1 MRHRFW
7 LALAAVLFL
16 ASPATAQDRRVS
28 VTFDDLPFQASAEA
42 LCDPVQA
49 MALTE
54 AFVAMLAPLD
64 TRPTAFVNEGK
75 VCDQQRA
82 TLLPEILTAWLDAG
96 IGLGNHT
103 FSHINIH
110 ATTPEAYLADLDRGD
125 DVTRP
130 LLQARGLDF
139 VWFRHPYLFTGET
152 PEKRAALDAGI
163 AARGYR
169 VAPVTIDNE
178 DWRFGQAYRRAEAAG
193 DEALMRR
200 IGEAHVAHMAA
211 VLDAMEPYS
220 ADLAGG
226 AEPPQVLLL
235 HANSLNQTWYPA
247 IHALYLERGYRF
259 VALEEAMADPIYR
272 RPDTW
277 VRANGVSW
285 LHRWAV
291 TEGRRITPEPDTPA
305 WIVDVAEG
313 RTPAD

>member
-1 MRHRFW
+1 MRHLFW
-7 LALAAVLFL
+7 LALAAVVFL
-16 ASPATAQDRRVS
+16 ASPATAQDRRVA
-28 VTFDDLPFQASAEA
+28 VTFDDLPFQAPAEA

-64 TRPTAFVNEGK
+64 TRATAFVNEGK
-75 VCDQQRA
+75 VCDQRRE
-82 TLLPEILTAWLDAG
+82 TLLPGILGVWLDAG
-96 IGLGNHT
+96 LGLGNHT
-103 FSHINIH
+103 FSHIIIH
-110 ATTPEAYLADLDRGD
+110 ATTPEAYLEDLDRGD

-130 LLQARGLDF
+130 LLQARGLDL

-152 PEKRAALDAGI
+152 PEKRTALDAGI

-178 DWRFGQAYRRAEAAG
+178 DWRFSQAYRRAEATG
-193 DEALMRR
+193 DAALMRR
-200 IGEAHVAHMAA
+200 IGEAYVVHMAA

-220 ADLAGG
+220 AALAGG
-226 AEPPQVLLL
+226 TEPSQVLLL
-235 HANSLNQTWYPA
+235 HANSLNQIWYPA

-259 VALEEAMADPIYR
+259 VSLEEAMADPVYE
-272 RPDTW
+272 RPDAW

-305 WIVDVAEG
+305 WVVDVAEG
-313 RTPAD
+313 RAPTA

>member
-1 MRHRFW
+1 MNRFLI
-7 LALAAVLFL
+7 LAMAASLAGPVE
-16 ASPATAQDRRVS
+16 AQDRRVA
-28 VTFDDLPFQASAEA
+28 VTFDDLPFQTTPEA

-49 MALTE
+49 MALTD
-54 AFVAMLAPLD
+54 AFVGMLVPLAAHA
-64 TRPTAFVNEGK
+64 TAFVNEGK
-75 VCDQQRA
+75 VCDEQRE

-110 ATTPEAYLADLDRGD
+110 RTTPEAYLADLDRGD
-125 DVTRP
+125 DITRP
-130 LLQARGLDF
+130 LLAARGQEL
-139 VWFRHPYLFTGET
+139 VWFRHPFLFAGET

-163 AARGYR
+163 AERGYR
-169 VAPVTIDNE
+169 IAPVTIDNE

-193 DEALMRR
+193 DAALMRR
-200 IGEAHVAHMAA
+200 IGEAYVAHMAA

-259 VALEEAMADPIYR
+259 VTLEEAMADPIYQ
-272 RPDTW
+272 RPDSW

-291 TEGRRITPEPDTPA
+291 TEGRPITPEPDTPQ
-305 WIVDVAEG
+305 WVVDVAEG
-313 RTPAD
+313 RPSTDTP